1 MLRVL
6 LAKDLRRAWRNPLPW
21 LINLIVPLAMTALLG
36 LVFGGN
42 TDSGALGRIRF
53 AVVDEDKSTLSDF
66 LRGAVN
72 QNKAGE
78 HLEPVF
84 MDRTNALKLVNAN
97 KISAVLIIETNFM
110 RNYFTARAPVSL
122 ELIKNPAESINPAV
136 LEELLGAVVTALN
149 AISRNFNSEFPEW
162 QAVFEGKE
170 DYHKVSFLIERA
182 GDKLK
187 TAKKFINPPLVGYT
201 KEEPS
206 DETTNDRGSRGNE
219 APAQQS
225 AISNRQSEMSQ
236 SLLTPAA
243 TNHVAAK
250 TAEKKNAKSNSDNL
264 RATFAYLLL
273 GLSAMFL
280 LFLGQNAMTDLHREL
295 RKRTFERY
303 QTMHQQLWPFIVS
316 KIIFAVVML
325 LICSAVMLG
334 GGGLAFQ
341 IQWQNPL
348 PLLALVVGYACFVAA
363 LFAVLVA
370 LVPDERRAGVL
381 NNVAGMGLGLVGGC
395 AFPARQLPTFLREH
409 ITPLMPSNW
418 FVETARSL
426 QFNNPGVAW
435 ESVLLNLMLCAVAL
449 TALAAVL
456 FRRKFKSGVRA

>member
-1 MLRVL
+1 MPVPLAMLRVL

-36 LVFGGN
+36 MVFGGN
-42 TDSGALGRIRF
+42 SDSGALGRIRF
-53 AVVDEDKSTLSDF
+53 AVVDEDKSVLSDF

-84 MDRTNALKLVNAN
+84 MERTNALRLVNEN

-110 RNYFTARAPVSL
+110 RNYLTGREPVSL
-122 ELIKNPAESINPAV
+122 ELIKNPAESIHPAV

-149 AISRNFNSEFPEW
+149 AVSRNFNSEFPEW

-170 DYHKVSFLIERA
+170 DYHKASLLVERA
-182 GDKLK
+182 GDKLQ
-187 TAKKFINPPLVGYT
+187 AVKKFINPPLVGYE
-201 KEEPS
+201 KEDDSESTNATANTVNANGS
-206 DETTNDRGSRGNE
+206 DTHRT
-219 APAQQS
+219 
-225 AISNRQSEMSQ
+225 
-236 SLLTPAA
+236 
-243 TNHVAAK
+243 AAK
-250 TAEKKNAKSNSDNL
+250 TVEKKNARSNSDSL
-264 RATFAYLLL
+264 QTMFAYLLL

-295 RKRTFERY
+295 RQRTFERY
-303 QTMHQQLWPFIVS
+303 QTMHPQLWPFIVS
-316 KIIFAVVML
+316 KIVFAVVVL

-334 GGGLAFQ
+334 GGGLVFQ
-341 IQWQNPL
+341 IHWQNPL
-348 PLLALVVGYACFVAA
+348 PLLALVFGYACFIAA

-381 NNVAGMGLGLVGGC
+381 NNVAAMALGLAGGC
-395 AFPARQLPTFLREH
+395 AFPASQLPAFLREH

-418 FVETARSL
+418 FVETARNL
-426 QFNNPGVAW
+426 QFNSPGVAW
-435 ESVLLNLMLCAVAL
+435 GIVLLKLAICSVLL
-449 TALAAVL
+449 TALAAML
-456 FRRKFKSGVRA
+456 FRRKFKTGLRA